1 MSVVQNRTPEG
12 GHRGSVFVRSGG
24 DEVFETGTLSLEWN
38 LVKELALGPKGKK
51 GVICSSDAKTEVPS
65 FVCVVTTKRGDGS

>member
-12 GHRGSVFVRSGG
+12 GHRGIVFARSGG
-24 DEVFETGTLSLEWN
+24 DDVFEAGTVTLEWN
-38 LVKELALGPKGKK
+38 LAKELPLGPKGQK

-65 FVCVVTTKRGDGS
+65 LVCAVTTKRGGGS